1 MNMKRFLSA
10 MVVLFL
16 FMLGFETL
24 VHGVLLKHIYL
35 QTPSIWRSYPDM
47 KAYVPFNT
55 LMMVVIAVWV
65 TFIFTRLFKEGGIEN
80 GLRFGLYFGVL
91 SSMQAAGAYF
101 YLPISS
107 SLATYWFMSYLVES
121 LVGGF
126 LIGLIYRK

>member
-10 MVVLFL
+10 VVVLFL

-24 VHGVLLKHIYL
+24 VRGVLLKQIYL

-47 KAYVPFNT
+47 QAYVPFNT
-55 LMMVVIAVWV
+55 FMMVLIAFWI

-91 SSMQAAGAYF
+91 SSMQAVGAYF
-101 YLPISS
+101 YLPISA
-107 SLATYWFMSYLVES
+107 SLAMYWFIAYLVES